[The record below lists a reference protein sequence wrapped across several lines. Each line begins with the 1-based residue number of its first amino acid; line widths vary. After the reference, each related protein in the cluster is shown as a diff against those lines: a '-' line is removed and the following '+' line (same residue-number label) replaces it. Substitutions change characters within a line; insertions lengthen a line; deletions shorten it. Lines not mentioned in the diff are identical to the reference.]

1 MDVDKM
7 QTKLAV
13 WAKDPDFRFDDIYN
27 LLYDRDWLRR
37 AYQSVAAN
45 SGAQTAGVDRKSI
58 SDFEEDLEENLTGL
72 RRSLKAEEYAP
83 SPVRRTYVPKGDG
96 RTRPLGI
103 PTIRDRIVQEGLRM
117 ILEPIYETDF
127 SPWSYGFRPNRRT
140 HDAIMAAY
148 TAMSESAK
156 MFWVID
162 ADIEGFFDNL
172 DHQRLEQVLQDRIR
186 DGKLRDLIWAFLKAG
201 VMEEGTYRH
210 SMTGTPQGGIVSPVL
225 ANIYL
230 DGLDQWARRF
240 TDRSRLERKRARNKG
255 KGNWRYVRYADDF
268 LLLTNG
274 RRRRAEKMVGRLR
287 EQINDR
293 LNLTLSWRKTKIV
306 HANDGFEF
314 LGYRLKRKKDGDG
327 GKAIRLLIPDEAK
340 TRFRKKVKAATGGSH
355 DVSARAKIRAL
366 NAVVRGW
373 GTYYKYAADAPR
385 AFSDLDNF
393 VWWKLMGWL
402 TKKYRVS
409 VRKVIENRLDRRSPL
424 TVNGKS
430 LTELSPMGMAIYTG
444 SFRKDEHPYLTEMTR
459 KREELPEENPWL
471 INLKERPG
479 WEDQRWQ
486 ALQRDGWTC
495 QQCGTGLSKANA
507 EVHHERASTG
517 YSNPGDANRLENL
530 TSLCER
536 CHKEIESERT
546 HVK

>member
-1 MDVDKM
+1 M
-7 QTKLAV
+7 QKKLAV
-13 WAKDPDFRFDDIYN
+13 WAEDPDFRFDDIYN

-45 SGAQTAGVDRKSI
+45 SGAQTAGVDSRTI

-72 RRSLKAEEYAP
+72 QRSLKAGEYAP
-83 SPVRRTYVPKGDG
+83 SPSRRTYVPKGDG

-186 DGKLRDLIWAFLKAG
+186 DRKLRDLIWAFLKAG

-210 SMTGTPQGGIVSPVL
+210 STTGTPQGGIVSPVL

-230 DGLDQWARRF
+230 DGLDQWARQF
-240 TDRSRLERKRARNKG
+240 TDRTRLERERARNKG

-274 RRRRAEKMVGRLR
+274 RKKRAERMVGRLR
-287 EQINDR
+287 RQINDR
-293 LNLTLSWRKTKIV
+293 LNLTLSRRKTKV
-306 HANDGFEF
+306 FHANDGFEF
-314 LGYRLKRKKDGDG
+314 LGYRLKRKRDGEG
-327 GKAIRLLIPDEAK
+327 GRATRLLIPEEAK
-340 TRFRKKVKAATGGSH
+340 TPLR
-355 DVSARAKIRAL
+355 
-366 NAVVRGW
+366 
-373 GTYYKYAADAPR
+373 
-385 AFSDLDNF
+385 
-393 VWWKLMGWL
+393 
-402 TKKYRVS
+402 S
-409 VRKVIENRLDRRSPL
+409 VRSRR
-424 TVNGKS
+424 
-430 LTELSPMGMAIYTG
+430 
-444 SFRKDEHPYLTEMTR
+444 
-459 KREELPEENPWL
+459 
-471 INLKERPG
+471 
-479 WEDQRWQ
+479 
-486 ALQRDGWTC
+486 
-495 QQCGTGLSKANA
+495 
-507 EVHHERASTG
+507 
-517 YSNPGDANRLENL
+517 
-530 TSLCER
+530 
-536 CHKEIESERT
+536 
-546 HVK
+546 